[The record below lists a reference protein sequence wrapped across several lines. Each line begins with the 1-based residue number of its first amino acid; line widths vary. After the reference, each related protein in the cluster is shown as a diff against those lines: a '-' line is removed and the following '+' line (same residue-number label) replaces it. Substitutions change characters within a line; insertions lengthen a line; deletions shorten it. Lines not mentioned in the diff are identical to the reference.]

1 MAWCGARC
9 PIRVQNVFH
18 PGSSA
23 LHLQSGLSSTS
34 QLWQLSLE
42 MCGSNSKRRRG
53 KGPQRSSPAEGSV
66 CATRQHTATIVTNFY
81 IYIYI
86 SSESWHFFCLSFS
99 LLVLFLVSLLLQ
111 NSTRTDEREV
121 LLKHT
126 TGGSISDTTVLLLS
140 SMRVSLRHIACTR
153 DINSIRENLFHEI
166 CKIANSQIGH
176 SLYIRKYGSTF
187 YIGIAM
193 VVLPMGKLKFEFLL
207 SVSIYI

>member
-9 PIRVQNVFH
+9 PIRVQNFFH

-34 QLWQLSLE
+34 QLWQRSLGK
-42 MCGSNSKRRRG
+42 CADRIRRG
-53 KGPQRSSPAEGSV
+53 KGPQRSSPAEDSV

-86 SSESWHFFCLSFS
+86 SSQRWHFFCLSFS

-121 LLKHT
+121 LFKHT

-140 SMRVSLRHIACTR
+140 SMRVSL
-153 DINSIRENLFHEI
+153 D
-166 CKIANSQIGH
+166 
-176 SLYIRKYGSTF
+176 
-187 YIGIAM
+187 
-193 VVLPMGKLKFEFLL
+193 VLAG
-207 SVSIYI
+207 